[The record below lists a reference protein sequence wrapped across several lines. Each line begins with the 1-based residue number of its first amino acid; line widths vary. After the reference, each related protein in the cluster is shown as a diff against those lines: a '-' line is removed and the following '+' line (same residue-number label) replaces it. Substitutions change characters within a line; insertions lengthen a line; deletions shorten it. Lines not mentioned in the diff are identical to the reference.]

1 MSRKKYDNKVELFQ
15 ELKEHLEQLYNQIES
30 AEVSY
35 STSEQQDYLNLVLR
49 PFEELMDNVDLFT
62 TNLDNGVYETP
73 EEDYDESFE
82 D

>member
-1 MSRKKYDNKVELFQ
+1 MSKKKHDNKVELFQ

-35 STSEQQDYLNLVLR
+35 SSSEQQDYLNLILR
-49 PFEELMDNVDLFT
+49 PMEELMDNVDMFT
-62 TNLDNGVYETP
+62 TNLDNGIYETP
-73 EEDYDESFE
+73 EEDFESFE